1 MPWADLLVAWRQV
14 ALYEHDYMYPT
25 CAEIAR
31 RDGLYPM
38 GRLFDRF
45 GVTSDL
51 QVHWIYQLLVGSF
64 PRPLHPIHLHSLLS
78 GGYFAG
84 CYGSYSRLIQV
95 IAREQRK
102 QRALLAAS
110 F

>member
-1 MPWADLLVAWRQV
+1 MPWADLLAAWRQV

-31 RDGLYPM
+31 RDGLYPLV
-38 GRLFDRF
+38 RLFDRL
-45 GVTSDL
+45 GVTSDR
-51 QVHWIYQLLVGSF
+51 QVNWIYRLLVGRF
-64 PRPLHPIHLHSLLS
+64 PRPVDPVYLHGILS
-78 GGYFAG
+78 GCYFAS